1 MGPEHLVMTLAIQS
15 LPIFPLLLFIIVSQG
30 DESKGPTTSL
40 SLHLAPHDQI
50 SLPCGPAVIRDHHNH
65 PIMGIGGPQ
74 NGRLLDAERTWGL
87 HLNMQF

>member
-1 MGPEHLVMTLAIQS
+1 MGPEHLVVTLAIQS
-15 LPIFPLLLFIIVSQG
+15 LPIFPLLLFTIVSQG
-30 DESKGPTTSL
+30 DEGKGPTTSL

-65 PIMGIGGPQ
+65 PIMGIRGPQ